1 VRVCGSQGCAAGY
14 GYCASSHLDIVLE
27 KMTAVVNTDMKK
39 KSGGFL
45 GLMSDKS
52 DGDIDKMKCT
62 AFLCYGYAAA
72 KADVRHACPAPRACV
87 HAHMHKGTADPRRLA
102 DSLIKSRIDVHI
114 LSNVLPFLQTARAA
128 VVKVRRRGSAPCTH
142 THTHTHTCAC
152 GLGD

>member
-1 VRVCGSQGCAAGY
+1 LLSHAPVRVCGSQGCAAGY

-72 KADVRHACPAPRACV
+72 KADVRHACPLHV
-87 HAHMHKGTADPRRLA
+87 HAY
-102 DSLIKSRIDVHI
+102 
-114 LSNVLPFLQTARAA
+114 
-128 VVKVRRRGSAPCTH
+128 
-142 THTHTHTCAC
+142 THTCIRGRLTPDGSLTA
-152 GLGD
+152 LSSRALTSTF